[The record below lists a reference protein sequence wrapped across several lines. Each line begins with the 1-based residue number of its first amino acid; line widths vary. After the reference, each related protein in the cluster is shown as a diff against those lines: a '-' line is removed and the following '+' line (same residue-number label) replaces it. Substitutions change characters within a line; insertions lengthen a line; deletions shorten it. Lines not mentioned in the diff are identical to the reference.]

1 MAPVRFAIA
10 RCARSG
16 SRPASHAIT
25 ASTANSGSV
34 WSHARM
40 ASASPWEMRN
50 CAASAPQATRNADSR
65 MLGKVQM
72 AERAEPP
79 ACNADASSFR
89 NRTGVQSYHG
99 TRQNEVGEPTQLPRV
114 AHGADGDSH
123 SVPDAR
129 ARNARAAGRRSDAG
143 RVAPDAGARRGLAE
157 VAHARLRDEGR
168 RSHRRRA
175 VRGEAREHD
184 LRARHRDLLDVRAPH
199 AAVLRAGPRGVS
211 AERAHRRAVQDPA
224 GRRSVRA
231 APPGPGAA
239 HRPGGRGAVL
249 RAETVG
255 RRRGR
260 RGVSPLHDDARRRET
275 ELQDGHELAARRVP
289 GRRQDARRVSQAG
302 TRRHFRA
309 VKIALVTGASRGIGL
324 AVAIA
329 LRARGM
335 HVVRLARSLKDA
347 RAERRT
353 DIQCDVTK
361 PADVERALDQVD
373 KELAVPDVLVN
384 NAGIFFI
391 KPLGETTLED
401 FTATLAANLTA
412 PFLFARR
419 IIPKMVER
427 GSGHLVTIGS
437 ISDYIGFSGS
447 TAYAA
452 SKFGLRGMHEVIR
465 QETAKSGVRTTLIS
479 PGPVDTD
486 IWNPVDPDSKPGFT
500 KRKDMMKSEDVAA
513 AVVYAVTQPEHLA
526 VTEIRL
532 LPAVYTPRG

>member
-1 MAPVRFAIA
+1 
-10 RCARSG
+10 
-16 SRPASHAIT
+16 
-25 ASTANSGSV
+25 
-34 WSHARM
+34 
-40 ASASPWEMRN
+40 
-50 CAASAPQATRNADSR
+50 
-65 MLGKVQM
+65 
-72 AERAEPP
+72 
-79 ACNADASSFR
+79 
-89 NRTGVQSYHG
+89 
-99 TRQNEVGEPTQLPRV
+99 
-114 AHGADGDSH
+114 
-123 SVPDAR
+123 
-129 ARNARAAGRRSDAG
+129 
-143 RVAPDAGARRGLAE
+143 
-157 VAHARLRDEGR
+157 
-168 RSHRRRA
+168 
-175 VRGEAREHD
+175 
-184 LRARHRDLLDVRAPH
+184 
-199 AAVLRAGPRGVS
+199 
-211 AERAHRRAVQDPA
+211 
-224 GRRSVRA
+224 
-231 APPGPGAA
+231 
-239 HRPGGRGAVL
+239 
-249 RAETVG
+249 
-255 RRRGR
+255 
-260 RGVSPLHDDARRRET
+260 
-275 ELQDGHELAARRVP
+275 
-289 GRRQDARRVSQAG
+289 
-302 TRRHFRA
+302 

-401 FTATLAANLTA
+401 FTGTLAANLTA

-419 IIPKMVER
+419 IIPRMVER